1 MTNFQLLCFLFLII
15 FLAIVVLLCMS
26 ISGKRRILAGLQSIR
41 WAIVG
46 GLFRF
51 LAMAI
56 LVLIYVI
63 SLWFLIFKNAPNLTF
78 DTQSILYFVAAGAS
92 FCVFFYSACYRLLF
106 NKDSELPNTMHILLC
121 QYNSLWSYEKSK
133 GQTIKWLEGV
143 HTELKRFGLDNLIVK
158 QKLSEMLYQENG
170 HFWKNKVRELFGIRK
185 KEIIVEPSDIQEVVT
200 ALLILAGDKKV
211 NDFVPVSAT
220 IVATKVSKK
229 KKILHVTK
237 KRPCDAS
244 ENTRCSDDG

>member
-1 MTNFQLLCFLFLII
+1 M
-15 FLAIVVLLCMS
+15 
-26 ISGKRRILAGLQSIR
+26 QSIW

-56 LVLIYVI
+56 PVFIYVF
-63 SLWFLIFKNAPNLTF
+63 SLWFLIFKNAPNLSF

-106 NKDSELPNTMHILLC
+106 NKDSELPSKMHILLC

-158 QKLSEMLYQENG
+158 QKLSEMLYREDGNSLMSMG
-170 HFWKNKVRELFGIRK
+170 RELFGIRK

-211 NDFVPVSAT
+211 DDFVPVSAT
-220 IVATKVSKK
+220 IEATKVSKK
-229 KKILHVTK
+229 KKKLHVTK
-237 KRPCDAS
+237 KRPRDAA
-244 ENTRCSDDG
+244 ENTRNSDDD